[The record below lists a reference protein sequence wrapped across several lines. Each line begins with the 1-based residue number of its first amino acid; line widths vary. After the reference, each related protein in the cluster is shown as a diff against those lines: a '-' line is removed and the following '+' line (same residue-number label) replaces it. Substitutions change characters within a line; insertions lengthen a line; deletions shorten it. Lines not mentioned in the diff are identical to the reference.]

1 MTFIAGDIPV
11 GGEEISPTVGPV
23 RRSTVQKTTWDQ
35 FEPKSTRDVGHSEHL
50 YLSTGPTTSGP
61 PADGKCKIYNERI
74 ITILYINS

>member
-1 MTFIAGDIPV
+1 M
-11 GGEEISPTVGPV
+11 GGEEVSPTIGPV

-61 PADGKCKIYNERI
+61 PADGKKLIFEINIENIYI
-74 ITILYINS
+74 